1 MTELADRWRHFY
13 ANLPPQGAR
22 LRKRLADRWLRIHSL
37 PGGKR
42 FAEGPDDETELLMR
56 ANTAASVLLGEGNEV
71 WVVAASFELEPPG
84 QLPEVPG
91 LMLTPAITCEPDD
104 DLETRVVFHAAKVTW
119 QDGAFDDAIL
129 AVAEDRRRVLWMN
142 DATGEVLAPY
152 DGGFDLVLTH
162 RARRDALREQ
172 WKSWVAPR

>member
-1 MTELADRWRHFY
+1 
-13 ANLPPQGAR
+13 
-22 LRKRLADRWLRIHSL
+22 
-37 PGGKR
+37 
-42 FAEGPDDETELLMR
+42 
-56 ANTAASVLLGEGNEV
+56 
-71 WVVAASFELEPPG
+71 
-84 QLPEVPG
+84 
-91 LMLTPAITCEPDD
+91 AITCEPDD